1 MASQPG
7 IETCAP
13 ISILCRFWSEDGVW
27 NGVAEDLPVAAFGQ
41 TFEEARRNL
50 SDALLSHLQSASEL
64 GKLPEII
71 RLLQQR
77 EHDFLAVDE
86 IPLNSPLLKILV
98 AMKDREFLALSP

>member
-1 MASQPG
+1 MGTQPG
-7 IETCAP
+7 TETYAS

-64 GKLPEII
+64 GKLSEII
-71 RLLQQR
+71 RILQQR

-86 IPLNSPLLKILV
+86 IPLNSPLLKILL
-98 AMKDREFLALSP
+98 AMKDREFLALNP